1 MASRLPRMVVSTP
14 PARRV
19 CGRSDRRPPRFWPR
33 LPGFSR
39 ASIVRHQG
47 GAAVPPAKKA
57 RREFMRLLSW
67 IIGATLATA
76 LAAPILA
83 AEPVKIGI
91 LYPLTGNA
99 ASAGQASKAAI
110 ELAADIVNNAHPEL
124 KPLPLAESAGL
135 PNLGGAKIELVSVD
149 HQGDPTVGQSQT
161 LRLITQDKVAAL
173 VGAYHSSVALVTTA
187 VAERYG
193 VPYVVAESVALNI
206 TGRGFKWV
214 FRTTPIASDFA
225 KAYTDFLGEM
235 KKAGKKVQSIAIVNE
250 NTEYGTSVAGS
261 INETARK
268 AGFEVLQIAYS
279 AKSTDVSAQVLQL
292 KEKQP
297 DAVIFVGYTADDDR
311 RRCRFFRPL
320 FRPRGGRHHPRGA
333 EPQCLGYRQAR
344 HRHLQDKRD
353 VQGQDRARP
362 RRHQRPRDA
371 GHARARR
378 GDQPRGLDRSRK
390 DPAGAQGDEPQA
402 RAAHDGLSRRQIRRH
417 RTEHLGGD
425 LSHSASGQGLQ
436 GRMAGGVRHGHAAM
450 ADEGVEIAP

>member
-1 MASRLPRMVVSTP
+1 
-14 PARRV
+14 
-19 CGRSDRRPPRFWPR
+19 
-33 LPGFSR
+33 
-39 ASIVRHQG
+39 
-47 GAAVPPAKKA
+47 
-57 RREFMRLLSW
+57 MRLLSW

-135 PNLGGAKIELVSVD
+135 PNLGGAKIKLVSVD

-297 DAVIFVGYTADDDR
+297 DAVIFVGYTADEILYMKTLKDLDYLPPMMIGDDAGFSDPSFVPAVGDIIQGALNR
-311 RRCRFFRPL
+311 SAWDIGKP
-320 FRPRGGRHHPRGA
+320 GTVTYKINEMYKAKTGRDLDDTSGRAMLGMLVLA
-333 EPQCLGYRQAR
+333 EAINRAGSTDPAKIQQALKETNLKPEQLMMGYRGVKF
-344 HRHLQDKRD
+344 DD
-353 VQGQDRARP
+353 TGQNT
-362 RRHQRPRDA
+362 
-371 GHARARR
+371 
-378 GDQPRGLDRSRK
+378 L
-390 DPAGAQGDEPQA
+390 
-402 RAAHDGLSRRQIRRH
+402 AATYLIQ
-417 RTEHLGGD
+417 
-425 LSHSASGQGLQ
+425 LQ
-436 GRMAGGVRHGHAAM
+436 GKDYKAVWPEERATATLQWPMKGWK
-450 ADEGVEIAP
+450 